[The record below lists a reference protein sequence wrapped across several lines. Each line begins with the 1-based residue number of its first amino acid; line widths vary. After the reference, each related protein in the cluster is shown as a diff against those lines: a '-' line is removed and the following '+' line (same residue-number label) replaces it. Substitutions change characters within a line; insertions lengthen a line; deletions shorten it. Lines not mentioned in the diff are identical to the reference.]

1 MNNKINRFLLI
12 SLGVLIMAIGL
23 YYFLIPAKLA
33 VGGVTGLA
41 MVINKILPKI
51 PIGFLMTM
59 FNIILFIMGF
69 LIIGKEFG
77 GYTVY
82 ASFLLSGTIS
92 LMEKISPLN
101 KPIVDDLMLSLI
113 YGIVI
118 QGIGMGIIF
127 NQNSST
133 GGTDIVAKIINKLTH
148 LNMGKALLLSDFI
161 ITVLAMIT
169 FGTELGLYAL
179 LGVVINAY
187 VIDNVIAG
195 FNSKVNMMIIS
206 IENKEI
212 NKYIIKELERG
223 TTLYTAQGGFSND
236 DKIIINTIVG
246 RKEYIKIKKYVKTV
260 DSQAFIIV
268 GFVNEVFG
276 EGFTIS

>member
-127 NQNSST
+127 HQNSST